1 MTNSEFVSMI
11 DKLHKNKSDSNWKIG
26 AIVVGVILTGGVI
39 ALVRL
44 GQKKNEVIKI
54 YKSDLNK
61 ERAISLRQWHVNQNL
76 ISKTKQKDKY
86 IQELEQKNQQLN
98 SENSSKNADG

>member
-11 DKLHKNKSDSNWKIG
+11 DKLHKNKSDFNWKIG
-26 AIVVGVILTGGVI
+26 AIVGGVILAGGVI

-98 SENSSKNADG
+98 SENGSKKADA

>member
-11 DKLHKNKSDSNWKIG
+11 DKLRKNKSDSNWKTG
-26 AIVVGVILTGGVI
+26 AIVGGVILAGGVI

-44 GQKKNEVIKI
+44 GQKKNKVIKI